1 VEAMRERAKQQMPMV
16 LLTLLSIIQA
26 LALELLWAHI
36 RAEPMLLTV
45 SWESVLSWL
54 QILVTLM
61 GIILI
66 WLLYSSVTMRFTW
79 TPSPGDSV
87 IPFGIGLLEF
97 TLIASLGLDYLP
109 VWFVLLAL
117 LFAVMPATLHSILR
131 RARLEQENS
140 SFFGAVPPA
149 TLKDF
154 YPTMMVVLL
163 LAALGLMLQ
172 LSGGPHILTLISLL
186 IAVAAHAHQMYL
198 SSVRWKKAML
208 LP

>member
-1 VEAMRERAKQQMPMV
+1 MRERAKQQMPMV

-36 RAEPMLLTV
+36 RAEPMLLSFTG
-45 SWESVLSWL
+45 ESLLAWL
-54 QILVTLM
+54 QIIVTLM

-79 TPSPGDSV
+79 TPTPGDSV

-109 VWFVLLAL
+109 VWFVLLAM
-117 LFAVMPATLHSILR
+117 LFAVMPATLQSILR

-140 SFFGAVPPA
+140 SYFAAIPPA
-149 TLKDF
+149 TLRDF
-154 YPTMMVVLL
+154 FPAMLIVLL
-163 LAALGLMLQ
+163 LAALGLILQ
-172 LSGGPHILTLISLL
+172 LSGDQYLFALISLL
-186 IAVAAHAHQMYL
+186 IAAAAHAYQMYL

-208 LP
+208 LQ